1 MNTLYKICASVVL
14 TLLCANGLNAQFVQE
29 KRIEARETYIVDQ
42 VMHVTVSNAV
52 SGEEIVTDLNV
63 NGLNP
68 RKPVLFESISDT
80 TFDIRNYRLY
90 SISCVEPGYMM
101 YSEKFW
107 PDEKK
112 VHEQEIDLVPLRVGL
127 KTDIQ
132 DITFLGDKTKIYS
145 KSKPALNE
153 LIHFLTTNPTV
164 NINIIGHVNGPD
176 RSYSKNFY
184 KEASLMRAKAV
195 MDYLIENGIDK
206 ERLGSKG
213 AGNEEMVYPNPVTDW
228 QSEANRR
235 IEIEI
240 TKI

>member
-1 MNTLYKICASVVL
+1 MNALYKICASVVL
-14 TLLCANGLNAQFVQE
+14 TLLCASGLNAQFVQE

-90 SISCVEPGYMM
+90 SISCVEPGFMM

-112 VHEQEIDLVPLRVGL
+112 VHEQEIELVPLRVGL

-145 KSKPALNE
+145 KSKPALDE
-153 LIHFLTTNPTV
+153 LIRFLTINPTV
-164 NINIIGHVNGPD
+164 KIDIIGHVNGPD

-184 KEASLMRAKAV
+184 REASLMRAKAV
-195 MDYLIENGIDK
+195 VDYLIDNGIDK

-240 TKI
+240 TEM